1 MPYRRAALEP
11 TAPDSQPTVSRAIPI
26 TAFVFIGV
34 CIVLTFVPQQRGEA
48 ISGPTDPLAQRGHEV
63 YRMVCQVC
71 HNANP
76 RLDGTGG
83 STPGPAIADASLEL
97 LQARV
102 LRNEYPA
109 GYKPKR
115 DTRNMTAFPYLEP
128 ELPALAAFLEW
139 SRR

>member
-1 MPYRRAALEP
+1 MPYRPAALE
-11 TAPDSQPTVSRAIPI
+11 QQVSRAIPF
-26 TAFVFIGV
+26 TAFAFFGV
-34 CIVLTFVPQQRGEA
+34 CIVLTIVQLDRSPTP
-48 ISGPTDPLAQRGHEV
+48 SGPTDPVAQRGHDI
-63 YRMVCQVC
+63 YRRVCQQC

-76 RLDGTGG
+76 LLDGTG
-83 STPGPAIADASLEL
+83 TTQGPPIADASLEL

-115 DTRNMTAFPYLEP
+115 TTRNMTAFPDLASEI
-128 ELPALAAFLEW
+128 PAIAAFLEW

>member
-1 MPYRRAALEP
+1 MEP
-11 TAPDSQPTVSRAIPI
+11 TDSASPPTVSRAIPI
-26 TAFVFIGV
+26 TAFVFLGI
-34 CIVLTFVPQQRGEA
+34 CIVLTLVMVEQGQPV
-48 ISGPTDPLAQRGHEV
+48 SGPTDPLAQRGYDI
-63 YRMVCQVC
+63 YRRVCQAC

-76 RLDGTGG
+76 LLDGAGG
-83 STPGPAIADASLEL
+83 STPGPAIAGSSLEL

-115 DTRNMTAFPYLEP
+115 DTRNMTAFPDLAAEI
-128 ELPALAAFLEW
+128 PAIAAFLEW

>member
-1 MPYRRAALEP
+1 M
-11 TAPDSQPTVSRAIPI
+11 
-26 TAFVFIGV
+26 FFGV
-34 CIVLTFVPQQRGEA
+34 CILLTFVLQERGQP
-48 ISGPTDPLAQRGHEV
+48 ISEPTDPLAQRGHDI
-63 YRMVCQVC
+63 YRRVCQAC

-76 RLDGTGG
+76 LLDGSGG
-83 STPGPAIADASLEL
+83 STPGPAIAGASLEL

-115 DTRNMTAFPYLEP
+115 DTRNMTAFPDLAP
-128 ELPALAAFLEW
+128 ELPAIAAFLEW